1 MLNTHKE
8 INSSF
13 EYYAKTIQD
22 FDSDNKA
29 RLFMYGSMIYFMH
42 QVFHL
47 LLTINETIKEKGVT
61 IA

>member
-47 LLTINETIKEKGVT
+47 LLMIIEAIEESKVQK
-61 IA
+61 